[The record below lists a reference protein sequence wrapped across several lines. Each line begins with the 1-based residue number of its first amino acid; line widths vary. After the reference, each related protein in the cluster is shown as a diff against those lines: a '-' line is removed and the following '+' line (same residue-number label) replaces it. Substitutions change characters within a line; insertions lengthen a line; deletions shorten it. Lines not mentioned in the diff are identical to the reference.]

1 MKGKTVLG
9 VAAGRFHTVLW
20 IKDAVYTVGLNG
32 GPLGYLQDPN
42 GEKFVSCPRQVSALH
57 HKDINITLVSA
68 SDGATVC
75 VSERGDIYL
84 LSEYQC
90 KKLASKQLNLKKVL
104 VSGGFLEH
112 KAAPEHLKEN
122 GGQPASVFAL
132 DQAGRVFCWKS
143 PGSSLKQCWWV
154 YGRLLFMSEV
164 ALNKNE
170 IMFVTQD
177 GKDLLESGCWKRK
190 RKVPRLVEGLRGHPC
205 TQVAGAKD
213 HTVVLTE
220 DGYVYTFGLN
230 TFHQLGIQ
238 PPPPNSNV
246 PRQIQAKTMKGK
258 TVLGV
263 AAGRFHTVLWIKDA
277 VYTVGLNGGPLVYLQ
292 DPNGEKF
299 VSCPRQVSA
308 LHHKDINITLVS
320 ASDGATVCVSERGD
334 IYLLSEYQCK
344 KLASK
349 QLTLKKVLVSGGFLE
364 HKAAPPEHLKE
375 NGGQPA
381 SVFALDQ
388 AGRVFCWKSPGS
400 SLKQCWWVYGRQLFM
415 SDVALN
421 KNEIMFV
428 TQDGKDLL
436 ESGCW
441 KRKRKVPRLVEGLRG
456 HPCTQVAGA
465 KDHTV
470 VLTEDGY
477 VYTFGLNTF
486 HQLGIQP
493 PPPNSNVPRQIQAKT
508 MKGKTVLGVA
518 AGRFHTVLWT
528 KDAVY
533 TVGLNGGQLG
543 YLQDPNGEKFVS
555 CPRQVSAL
563 HHKDINITLVSA
575 RDGATVCVSERGD
588 IYLLSEYQCK
598 KLASKQL
605 NLKKVLVSG
614 GFLEHKAAPEHLKE
628 NGGQPA
634 SVFALDQAGRVFC
647 WKSPGSSLKQ
657 CWWVYGRQ
665 LFMSD
670 VALNKNEIMFVTQD
684 GEGFT
689 GKWMLEKKKKDI
701 FAIMEI

>member
-1 MKGKTVLG
+1 MVLCKFHSVFLSQKGQ
-9 VAAGRFHTVLW
+9 
-20 IKDAVYTVGLNG
+20 VYTCG
-32 GPLGYLQDPN
+32 
-42 GEKFVSCPRQVSALH
+42 H
-57 HKDINITLVSA
+57 
-68 SDGATVC
+68 
-75 VSERGDIYL
+75 
-84 LSEYQC
+84 
-90 KKLASKQLNLKKVL
+90 
-104 VSGGFLEH
+104 
-112 KAAPEHLKEN
+112 
-122 GGQPASVFAL
+122 GQ
-132 DQAGRVFCWKS
+132 G
-143 PGSSLKQCWWV
+143 
-154 YGRLLFMSEV
+154 GRLGHGDELTC
-164 ALNKNE
+164 L
-170 IMFVTQD
+170 
-177 GKDLLESGCWKRK
+177 
-190 RKVPRLVEGLRGHPC
+190 VPRLVEGLRGHPC

-230 TFHQLGIQ
+230 IFHQLGIQ

-263 AAGRFHTVLWIKDA
+263 AAGRFPTVLWIKDA
-277 VYTVGLNGGPLVYLQ
+277 VYTVGLNGGPLGYLQ

-441 KRKRKVPRLVEGLRG
+441 KRKRKVMALQPRRVRLKPWLVAQVDSGMYPGLVWLNREAKRFQIPWKHATRHSPQQEEEKTIFKTHPWDHLVQATAPLSKHGQRLSLRRWKCPQHQALLTFSVLPRCGSVPYQNLSSEGG
-456 HPCTQVAGA
+456 S
-465 KDHTV
+465 
-470 VLTEDGY
+470 Y
-477 VYTFGLNTF
+477 
-486 HQLGIQP
+486 
-493 PPPNSNVPRQIQAKT
+493 
-508 MKGKTVLGVA
+508 
-518 AGRFHTVLWT
+518 
-528 KDAVY
+528 
-533 TVGLNGGQLG
+533 
-543 YLQDPNGEKFVS
+543 
-555 CPRQVSAL
+555 
-563 HHKDINITLVSA
+563 
-575 RDGATVCVSERGD
+575 
-588 IYLLSEYQCK
+588 
-598 KLASKQL
+598 
-605 NLKKVLVSG
+605 
-614 GFLEHKAAPEHLKE
+614 KAAT
-628 NGGQPA
+628 
-634 SVFALDQAGRVFC
+634 
-647 WKSPGSSLKQ
+647 
-657 CWWVYGRQ
+657 
-665 LFMSD
+665 M
-670 VALNKNEIMFVTQD
+670 
-684 GEGFT
+684 
-689 GKWMLEKKKKDI
+689 
-701 FAIMEI
+701 